1 MKFYYANNQQAPRR
15 KQKQFRKK
23 EVLKRTIIN
32 NLREGSIIH
41 SLSKNRT
48 GCYFKK
54 KRGTQN
60 KKEHGE
66 IKSVIE
72 DMTNLIE
79 GKIKLGNL
87 P

>member
-1 MKFYYANNQQAPRR
+1 M
-15 KQKQFRKK
+15 
-23 EVLKRTIIN
+23 
-32 NLREGSIIH
+32 H

-60 KKEHGE
+60 NKEHVE

-72 DMTNLIE
+72 DTTNSVE
-79 GKIKLGNL
+79 GKIKLGTL

>member
-1 MKFYYANNQQAPRR
+1 M
-15 KQKQFRKK
+15 
-23 EVLKRTIIN
+23 
-32 NLREGSIIH
+32 H

-60 KKEHGE
+60 KKEHVE

-72 DMTNLIE
+72 DMTNLVE
-79 GKIKLGNL
+79 GKIKLGTL